1 MASGNGDEDDE
12 FDRRIA
18 RKYAG
23 NSFMQQRLSA
33 WQPLLSPRWVIS
45 SFVSFGMVFLA
56 LGAALSTVHSSE
68 YRKDYTTSAVDGV
81 AVIEIAIDTDMEA
94 PIYVYYE
101 LSNFYQNH
109 RLFIDSRSDAQLA
122 NPTAVRPGADPPAEC
137 EPATKSAEG
146 KIYYPCGLVARAV
159 FNDSFLM
166 DVRKRNTSEWRRANL
181 NEEAEVIAWQPDLEH
196 RFQNLLPGAPAAA
209 AAGSSVADARIRNDE
224 IFDMWLTYIFPPQ
237 ICVPT
242 RAWPDGRYEPVFVM
256 SRLDQRGHHV
266 ASCDDYS
273 AEGGGGGGARC
284 RFTKVL
290 HASDLTHSESTMIQ
304 LKIFCHR
311 AFSICM
317 FRG

>member
-1 MASGNGDEDDE
+1 MASENGDEEGDE

-68 YRKDYTTSAVDGV
+68 YRKDYTTSAVDGL
-81 AVIEIAIDTDMEA
+81 AVIEIAIDAEMEA
-94 PIYVYYE
+94 PIYIYYE

-109 RLFIDSRSDAQLA
+109 RLFIDSRSDEQLA
-122 NPTAVRPGADPPAEC
+122 NPAAVRPGADPPAEC

-196 RFQNLLPGAPAAA
+196 RFQNLLPDAPPAA
-209 AAGSSVADARIRNDE
+209 AAGSVVPNARMRNDE
-224 IFDMWLTYIFPPQ
+224 IFDMWLTYVFPPQ

-273 AEGGGGGGARC
+273 AEGGGARC
-284 RFTKVL
+284 RFTKVPFGVYG
-290 HASDLTHSESTMIQ
+290 SDPEFPCSAAQGYTRLPNPSGWKH
-304 LKIFCHR
+304 
-311 AFSICM
+311 
-317 FRG
+317 